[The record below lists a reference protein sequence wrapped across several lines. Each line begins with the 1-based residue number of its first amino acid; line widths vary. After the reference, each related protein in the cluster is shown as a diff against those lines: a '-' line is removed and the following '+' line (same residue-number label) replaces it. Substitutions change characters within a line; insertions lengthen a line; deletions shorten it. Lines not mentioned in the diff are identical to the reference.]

1 MVSSTADQH
10 RFEPVSTDNIDQL
23 LDLAS
28 ASQLHRAFVQPD
40 NSCLFATVSFL
51 CQGVTGPRD
60 LKAASRKLR
69 EICALTVLADPEPA
83 ARAAML
89 GHASVESC
97 ARLQPTAPPPVINM
111 AFALARYAAWIRDYQ
126 NWGGEPEVC

>member
-1 MVSSTADQH
+1 MVDSTADQQVKAVSKDNLDT
-10 RFEPVSTDNIDQL
+10 EPAT
-23 LDLAS
+23 ATK
-28 ASQLHRAFVQPD
+28 LHRGFVQPD
-40 NSCLFATVSFL
+40 NSCLFAAVSFL
-51 CQGVTGPRD
+51 CQGITGPRD

-69 EICALTVLADPEPA
+69 EICALAALADPDRE

-97 ARLQPTAPPPVINM
+97 ARHLSTASQPISHP
-111 AFALARYAAWIRDYQ
+111 AFALNRYAAWIRDDK